1 MYEDNREDISSEEIN
16 YSYISFISNK
26 LKVGIVGGGKAGTIK
41 ARHFIK
47 DEAYVEVLSKTFTED
62 LVKLSKDFKEKLKLI
77 NKEFNYNFL
86 KDKHLI
92 IIAIEDK
99 TLIDK
104 IKNYCE
110 ERFKIYIDSADF
122 KAGMGD
128 VPIERNTKNISFALN
143 TKQGNPKG
151 AVLAAE
157 KVKSLLEEYD
167 DFLSFMGKIR
177 TGAKKYPEYKNL
189 ILNFIGNE
197 DFKILFDQGKA
208 EKALRN
214 NFPKEIIDYLLK
226 S

>member
-1 MYEDNREDISSEEIN
+1 MYENNREDISSEEIS
-16 YSYISFISNK
+16 YSYISLISNK
-26 LKVGIVGGGKAGTIK
+26 LRVGIVGGGKAGTIK

-47 DEAYVEVLSKTFTED
+47 DEAYVEVLSKTFTDD
-62 LVKLSKDFKEKLKLI
+62 LIKLSKDSTKKLKLI
-77 NKEFNYNFL
+77 NEEFNYNFL

-110 ERFKIYIDSADF
+110 EGFKIYIDSSDF
-122 KAGMGD
+122 KAGMGV

-157 KVKSLLEEYD
+157 KVKILLEEYD

-177 TGAKKYPEYKNL
+177 TGAKKYPEYKNE
-189 ILNFIGNE
+189 ILSFIGNE
-197 DFKILFDQGKA
+197 EFKILFDQGKG
-208 EKALRN
+208 EKALRS

-226 S
+226 L